1 MYTWENTGRLF
12 SYQHPPLKNI
22 RSSVLCFAFF
32 TSNQIPFVLCTFLY
46 LQNVLLEKHKHV
58 TMRTLWSV
66 SHTLNAAPWS
76 SHLRFCFLP
85 RGWAWAYRDSVLS
98 LCLFFTN
105 LGFSWKTG
113 HYACVSLDHALA
125 AWAQTK
131 VVSNWVNLISGQESW
146 PSWWCLT
153 LSSGKPDVADRKPR
167 LWLGHL
173 EATRWL
179 QRHTHKHTHRKKNPL
194 SNSLQAVKSNAEH
207 SGDWQPRH

>member
-85 RGWAWAYRDSVLS
+85 RGWAWAYRD
-98 LCLFFTN
+98 C
-105 LGFSWKTG
+105 
-113 HYACVSLDHALA
+113 
-125 AWAQTK
+125 
-131 VVSNWVNLISGQESW
+131 LISLFVFHQSRLFLENRPLRMCKLRSCFGGMSPNQGGLKLSEFDKWARELAQLMVPHTELWQARCSWQEAKAVVG
-146 PSWWCLT
+146 
-153 LSSGKPDVADRKPR
+153 SSRSDKMTAK
-167 LWLGHL
+167 
-173 EATRWL
+173 A
-179 QRHTHKHTHRKKNPL
+179 HTHTHRKKNPL

-207 SGDWQPRH
+207 SSDWQPRH